1 MSERE
6 PDDVLLRRWQAGD
19 ANAAERLVKRYFAVV
34 FRFFRSKLPAEAED
48 MTQKTFAACLESA
61 SRWRGEGSFRPYLL
75 GIARKQL
82 FASLRRRGRT
92 EKVFDPLA
100 ASVHGAI
107 DPGVMSPSVGV
118 AAREHDRLLLEAL
131 RRIPIDFQITVE
143 LFYWEE
149 LPIADI
155 AVVLE
160 IAEGTVKSR
169 LGRARAM
176 LKLQIEALAASPGVA
191 QTTMRGFEDWARR
204 LHGEGPDGVGSD
216 VE

>member
-1 MSERE
+1 VE
-6 PDDVLLRRWQAGD
+6 PTDDELLEAWRAGD
-19 ANAAERLVKRYFAVV
+19 EAAAEALMRRHFAAIY
-34 FRFFRSKLPAEAED
+34 RFFRHKLPEEVEEA
-48 MTQKTFAACLESA
+48 TQRTFLGCVESA
-61 SRWRGEGSFRPYLL
+61 PRFRGDSSFRGFLFA
-75 GIARKQL
+75 IARKQL
-82 FASLRRRGRT
+82 MLALRKKRLSLHEVDAGSVASPT
-92 EKVFDPLA
+92 
-100 ASVHGAI
+100 
-107 DPGVMSPSVGV
+107 GVI
-118 AAREHDRLLLEAL
+118 AQREDEQLLLGAL
-131 RRIPIDFQITVE
+131 RRLPVDFQITVE

-155 AVVLE
+155 AVVLD

-204 LHGEGPDGVGSD
+204 LHGEGPDGSD

>member
-1 MSERE
+1 ME
-6 PDDVLLRRWQAGD
+6 PTDDELLEAWRGGD
-19 ANAAERLVKRYFAVV
+19 EAAAETLMRRHFAAIY
-34 FRFFRSKLPAEAED
+34 RFFRHKLPEEVEEA
-48 MTQKTFAACLESA
+48 TQRTFLGCVESA
-61 SRWRGEGSFRPYLL
+61 PRFRGDSSFRGFLFA
-75 GIARKQL
+75 IARKQL
-82 FASLRRRGRT
+82 MLALRKKHRAAR
-92 EKVFDPLA
+92 VFDP
-100 ASVHGAI
+100 
-107 DPGVMSPSVGV
+107 
-118 AAREHDRLLLEAL
+118 DRLSLHEVDAGSVASPTGVIAQREDEQLLLSAL
-131 RRIPIDFQITVE
+131 RRLPVDFQITVE

-176 LKLQIEALAASPGVA
+176 LKVQIEALAASPGVA

-204 LHGEGPDGVGSD
+204 LHGEGPSDDDSD